1 MATVFTTHLGA
12 LLNTGPLIR
21 SKRNVG
27 KPAQLR
33 LPKAM
38 VDALIQSSA
47 EITLQRLEKV
57 SVQTLIKEVV
67 SDYLLK

>member
-1 MATVFTTHLGA
+1 M
-12 LLNTGPLIR
+12 
-21 SKRNVG
+21 G